1 MPLSLLAVIGW
12 LFNFSDRYFL
22 AGLVGT
28 DVTGVYVAAYGLA
41 SQPFLLVA
49 NVLGLTFRP
58 VYNTAAVQGQRRREQ
73 QVFRSWLA
81 ITLAVV
87 TTGVLLMVGFAE
99 WLTAILLAEQ
109 YRGAA
114 LLLPWIGAAY
124 ALQACRQ
131 IFDAVVLA
139 GGRTSRLV
147 LVQLIAAPISVV
159 LYFLLIP
166 RLEALG
172 AAIAT
177 LVAMVVALAA
187 AMVLSGAV
195 PRLLIRRAPDAP
207 DTHRADA
214 VVGERPQSKPPARQ
228 G

>member
-1 MPLSLLAVIGW
+1 
-12 LFNFSDRYFL
+12 
-22 AGLVGT
+22 
-28 DVTGVYVAAYGLA
+28 
-41 SQPFLLVA
+41 
-49 NVLGLTFRP
+49 
-58 VYNTAAVQGQRRREQ
+58 
-73 QVFRSWLA
+73 VFRSWLA

-207 DTHRADA
+207 DTHHAGA